1 MKRLWISLAILL
13 AIFAGSLGNI
23 YYVAHISSLL
33 VTNLNQ
39 AEACAEAEDWGQAQS
54 LTRQTQAQWDHYAP
68 YLYMTHCHG
77 TTDEIN
83 TGFREVLECIQWE
96 SVPEYS
102 AANGVLIAEVEHLAE
117 MEDLTLENL
126 L

>member
-13 AIFAGSLGNI
+13 AIFAGSQGNI

-68 YLYMTHCHG
+68 YLYMTQCHG

>member
-23 YYVAHISSLL
+23 YYVAQISSLL

-68 YLYMTHCHG
+68 YLYMTQCHG